1 MSLTTNKLESSL
13 NLHVLEKYCEARLRD
28 EINLYGSRRLSA
40 SDEVKSFLDRSTKYV
55 TLVKNSPS
63 AIGVDIPCDTD
74 SYCGICRVG
83 RRRKNEGVLE
93 HGFIKYLIDQ
103 TEFLREEIKVKNKI
117 IYHLLKL

>member
-1 MSLTTNKLESSL
+1 M
-13 NLHVLEKYCEARLRD
+13 HVLEKYCQTRLRD
-28 EINLYGSRRLSA
+28 EINRYGSRNLSA
-40 SDEVKSFLDRSTKYV
+40 SDEVKSFLDRSTNYV

-74 SYCGICRVG
+74 RYCGICRVG

-93 HGFIKYLIDQ
+93 HCFMKYLIDQ

-117 IYHLLKL
+117 IYPLLKL